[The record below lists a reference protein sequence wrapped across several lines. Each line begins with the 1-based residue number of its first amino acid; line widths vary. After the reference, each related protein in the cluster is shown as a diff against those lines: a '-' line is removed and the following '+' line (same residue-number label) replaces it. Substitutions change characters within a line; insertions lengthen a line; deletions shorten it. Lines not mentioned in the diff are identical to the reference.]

1 MYTFLQIIII
11 IYTFFSFF
19 TFLLQHIIVQDI
31 MLCLSSLL
39 SGPETI
45 LFYVSY
51 LLNIFFYNFYFAF
64 FTATTSLL
72 IQQLVLRVICY
83 QDSRLMQFLFT
94 YLIISVSRGH
104 HRLSKKKEQLS
115 NQKKTVRVCPSL
127 IHTYHLPPYPLILST
142 LCKSMNTRS
151 FQYYSFF

>member
-1 MYTFLQIIII
+1 MYTFLQIIIL

-51 LLNIFFYNFYFAF
+51 LLNIFF
-64 FTATTSLL
+64 L
-72 IQQLVLRVICY
+72 
-83 QDSRLMQFLFT
+83 QFLLCIFYCYYFSTYSTISTQGYLLSRQQIDVVFT
-94 YLIISVSRGH
+94 H
-104 HRLSKKKEQLS
+104 
-115 NQKKTVRVCPSL
+115 
-127 IHTYHLPPYPLILST
+127 LILGQQRAPPIHYFEGGQGGDRPPSGDWCWG
-142 LCKSMNTRS
+142 LVPPMAKKNCPPSES
-151 FQYYSFF
+151 